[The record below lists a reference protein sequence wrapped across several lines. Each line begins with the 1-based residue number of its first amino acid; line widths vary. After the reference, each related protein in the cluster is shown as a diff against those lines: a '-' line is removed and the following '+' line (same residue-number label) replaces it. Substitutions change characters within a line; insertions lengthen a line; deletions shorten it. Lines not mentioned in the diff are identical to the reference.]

1 MRRIL
6 RIVILSAVFISVTFS
21 GCSVIEQ
28 APDLPEPEPECPE
41 LFTGIDFDNSRI
53 CVMRDYYSE
62 DGVRTPLTV
71 NQAREIAEL
80 NGWSLPTAEI
90 VDAVWQ
96 AADCRLDPIT
106 MPPTAAMTSPE
117 YALRHNSLIEEQLFH
132 SEYEDCNII
141 AGHKKDVLED
151 GSIYGWHRSNGE
163 PIQPVSWIHGDNYAD
178 YSHGIRFIINERR

>member
-1 MRRIL
+1 MIDCPPDFTPF
-6 RIVILSAVFISVTFS
+6 VY
-21 GCSVIEQ
+21 Q
-28 APDLPEPEPECPE
+28 AQE
-41 LFTGIDFDNSRI
+41 I
-53 CVMRDYYSE
+53 CVMQDYYSE

-80 NGWSLPTAEI
+80 NGWSLPTREL
-90 VDAVWQ
+90 VDAVWL
-96 AADCRLDPIT
+96 AADCRLDPVT

-151 GSIYGWHRSNGE
+151 GSIYGWHRFNGE

-178 YSHGIRFIINERR
+178 YSHGVRFVIWAH